1 MSEYGKQMFG
11 VHDMCASNG
20 YVLCVKTDRQA
31 RRTTHAL
38 RHGRI
43 TGSIEFD
50 ELDGPEVLL
59 SLSGQ
64 FWHRRGT

>member
-11 VHDMCASNG
+11 VHDMCASAG
-20 YVLCVKTDRQA
+20 YVLCGDRQNT
-31 RRTTHAL
+31 RSHSSYSSN
-38 RHGRI
+38 GRI

-64 FWHRRGT
+64 FWHRRGA